1 MCPLRFHIVKCV
13 SLLYSAVFHDVF
25 DLHQT
30 IQTSKNTEN
39 ISYSPMRRVFFP
51 VLLWRDVCK
60 WESELLFIHTDF
72 LCCLFIFRYQKALS
86 SEKISLLVT

>member
-1 MCPLRFHIVKCV
+1 MWPLRFHIVKCV

-72 LCCLFIFRYQKALS
+72 CVVYLFFGIKKLYQVKKSAC
-86 SEKISLLVT
+86 